1 MSFAQVM
8 GLRRC
13 VVAVALI
20 GAFVA
25 PALGQDKVARVP
37 VSIVAGR
44 LVVPCQLAAKKR
56 IAANLFLDYEAPCEL
71 TMHNR
76 AAMGIEA
83 EAEDGTATPIKVLLP
98 DIEFEVARRELADD
112 KAFERF
118 TKWYSKELGE
128 NSVVG
133 TIGARLLSRYH
144 VTFDLAAGFVEFS
157 APREASREPPPVID
171 GTTVVPIT
179 VFNDLVWFPVAYGDR
194 RGGAIALGTAKYDS
208 WVDSDLADELGHPAG
223 DVGPVV
229 VGGIDLAPF
238 VAFRPERVPHT
249 HHDGVFGVIG
259 LNVLRHF
266 RVEVDRVNRTSRWT
280 NTAPPQFPT
289 EDLEYFRAREHGDGG
304 ALMQWLEAHGD
315 ARLAPEAAQRLLELR
330 LDENADEATVK
341 KAMEFVHAT
350 RPADLK
356 ATGALELMQT
366 MQQAGRPTDALVAAE
381 LGLAAGRD
389 DRYPE
394 SVHKLHARMGSILL
408 EHQRSREA
416 WKHLL
421 SAAFGLP
428 DDGPLNL
435 DLARCYEQ
443 EGRFT
448 RAYSR
453 YLQALL
459 SPDSGDAAIEGLER
473 LQSKI
478 EDAED
483 FSVDAVE
490 KLIEGKIEGFGV
502 ATKFRPDENA
512 KPSRTLLLE
521 WFTNAHFEGQIGIA
535 LARDGLRD
543 HFGREYAVLVT
554 YDVPEPAL
562 TPLANPLGLRQW
574 ERVMRATG
582 AEGTAH
588 VMDGMVRLPPAARA
602 RDKQAA
608 YDTIKVGATA
618 RLARESDHAI
628 TIEAKADANGLRAN
642 VVVLGPPVD
651 GAIVQVLLVERGV
664 LFPGKSRVVIHRNV
678 ARAALTNEPD
688 GESFAPSDER
698 LEFACERTWAS
709 IETELTTFLDRREAD
724 GAAKLSRHATRV
736 DPRQASVV
744 VILRDRET
752 GAVLQAA
759 QVDPTLAED
768 LQ

>member
-1 MSFAQVM
+1 MSSSPSLR
-8 GLRRC
+8 LRRC
-13 VVAVALI
+13 VVAF
-20 GAFVA
+20 AFAAIVSSRGLA
-25 PALGQDKVARVP
+25 QDQVARVP

-44 LVVPCQLAAKKR
+44 LVVPCQISAKKR

-76 AAMGIEA
+76 AAAGIEA
-83 EAEDGTATPIKVLLP
+83 EAEDGSATPIKVLLP
-98 DIEFEVARRELADD
+98 DIEFEVAHRELADD

-128 NSVVG
+128 NAVVG

-157 APREASREPPPVID
+157 APRQPTREPPPAID

-249 HHDGVFGVIG
+249 HADGVFGVLG
-259 LNVLRHF
+259 QNVLRHF

-280 NTAPPQFPT
+280 NTAPAAFPH
-289 EDLEYFRAREHGDGG
+289 EDLEYFRAREQGDGG
-304 ALMQWLEAHGD
+304 ALTQWLEAHAG

-330 LDENADEATVK
+330 LDEDAGPATLK
-341 KAMEFVHAT
+341 KAMEFVHAS

-366 MQQAGRPTDALVAAE
+366 MQQAGRANDALTAAE

-389 DRYPE
+389 DRYPD

-408 EHQRSREA
+408 EQQRTREA

-443 EGRFT
+443 DGRFG

-459 SPDSGDAAIEGLER
+459 SPDSGAEAIAGLER
-473 LQSKI
+473 VQPKI

-483 FSVDAVE
+483 FSVDAIE
-490 KLIEGKIEGFGV
+490 KLIEGKVEGFGV

-512 KPSRTLLLE
+512 KPSRTVLIE

-543 HFGREYAVLVT
+543 HFGREYAVLVE
-554 YDVPEPAL
+554 YDVPDIAL
-562 TPLANPLGLRQW
+562 TPLVNPLGLRQW
-574 ERVMRATG
+574 ERFVRATG
-582 AEGTAH
+582 AEKTAH
-588 VMDGMVRLPPAARA
+588 AIDGVVAVPPAARA
-602 RDKQAA
+602 RDKQDA
-608 YDTIKVGATA
+608 YDAIKVSATA
-618 RLARESDHAI
+618 RLQRGSDHAI
-628 TIEAKADANGLRAN
+628 TIEAKADANGIHAQ
-642 VVVLGPPVD
+642 VAVLGPALEH
-651 GAIVQVLLVERGV
+651 AIVQVLLVERGV
-664 LFPGKSRVVIHRNV
+664 LFPGKSRVVVHRNV
-678 ARAALTNEPD
+678 ARAALTIEPD
-688 GESFAPSDER
+688 GAPFTPTDER
-698 LEFACERTWAS
+698 MDLTCERTWES
-709 IETELTTFLDRREAD
+709 ITTELTTFLDRREAD
-724 GAAKLSRHATRV
+724 GAARVSRHATRV

-744 VILRDRET
+744 VILRDRES
-752 GAVLQAA
+752 GAVMQAA

>member
-1 MSFAQVM
+1 VSSFFSL
-8 GLRRC
+8 GFRRC
-13 VVAVALI
+13 VVAAAFAALVC
-20 GAFVA
+20 G
-25 PALGQDKVARVP
+25 PALAQDKVARVP

-76 AAMGIEA
+76 AAAGIEA
-83 EAEDGTATPIKVLLP
+83 EAEDGSATPIKVLLP

-128 NSVVG
+128 NAVVG
-133 TIGARLLSRYH
+133 TIGARLLARYH

-157 APREASREPPPVID
+157 APHSQTREPPPAID

-179 VFNDLVWFPVAYGDR
+179 VFNDLVWFPVTFGAR

-208 WVDSDLADELGHPAG
+208 WVDSDLANELGHPAG
-223 DVGPVV
+223 DVGPVL

-249 HHDGVFGVIG
+249 HADGVFGVLG

-280 NTAPPQFPT
+280 NTAPPAFPQD
-289 EDLEYFRAREHGDGG
+289 DLDYFRAREQGDGG
-304 ALMQWLEAHGD
+304 ALTQWLEAHPS

-330 LDENADEATVK
+330 LDEDAGPATLK

-366 MQQAGRPTDALVAAE
+366 MQQAGRANDALAAAE

-389 DRYPE
+389 DRYPD

-408 EHQRSREA
+408 EQQRTREA

-443 EGRFT
+443 DGRYG

-459 SPDSGDAAIEGLER
+459 SPDSGDAAIAGLER
-473 LQSKI
+473 VQPKI

-483 FSVDAVE
+483 FSVDAIE
-490 KLIEGKIEGFGV
+490 KLIEGKVEGFGV
-502 ATKFRPDENA
+502 ATKFRPDDNA
-512 KPSRTLLLE
+512 KPSRTVLIE

-543 HFGREYAVLVT
+543 HFGREYAVLVE

-562 TPLANPLGLRQW
+562 TPLVNPLGLRQW
-574 ERVMRATG
+574 ERLVRATG
-582 AEGTAH
+582 AEQTAH
-588 VMDGMVRLPPAARA
+588 VMDGVVALPPAARA

-608 YDTIKVGATA
+608 YDAIKVSATA
-618 RLARESDHAI
+618 RLQRGSDHAI
-628 TIEAKADANGLRAN
+628 TIDAKADATGIRAQ
-642 VVVLGPPVD
+642 VAVLGPALEH
-651 GAIVQVLLVERGV
+651 AIVQVLLVERGV

-678 ARAALTNEPD
+678 ARAALTTEPD
-688 GESFAPSDER
+688 GAPFAPTDER
-698 LEFACERTWAS
+698 MELTCERTWES
-709 IETELTTFLDRREAD
+709 IATELTTFLDRREAD
-724 GAAKLSRHATRV
+724 GAARVSRHAARV
-736 DPRQASVV
+736 DPRQASIV
-744 VILRDRET
+744 VILRDRES
-752 GAVLQAA
+752 GAVMQAA